1 MPEIERNGVPLHYET
16 IGDPAHPPVVLLHG
30 FTSDMRMWHPVTTY
44 LAQAYYLIVP
54 DLRGHGTSGSP
65 EDLEAY
71 RMAEYS
77 ADLEAL
83 ADELHLDLFALVGCS
98 FGGMVAMQFAVDHP
112 ERIAALVLSDT
123 SPAYER
129 PEYDDAF
136 RKREARIAEMEE
148 HVRRFGT
155 RLYGKRVAAAIEDPF
170 AAEGVRKR
178 YERLSSEGLLGAAY
192 ARKTRPDVTE
202 LLGQRLS
209 MPVMLVMGMDDPVYC
224 ALAVMVQ
231 QLPAARQVIFRE
243 TGHGVPTIHP
253 HDFSDAL
260 HQFFHD
266 IQEGRPITGQITV

>member
-1 MPEIERNGVPLHYET
+1 MPEIERGGVRLHYET

-30 FTSDMRMWHPVTTY
+30 FTSDLRMWHAVTRF
-44 LAQAYYLIVP
+44 LGDAYFLVIP
-54 DLRGHGTSGSP
+54 DLRGHGQSASP
-65 EDLEAY
+65 DGLDSY
-71 RMAEYS
+71 QMAEYA

-83 ADELHLDLFALVGCS
+83 VNELGLELFALVGCS
-98 FGGMVAMQFAVDHP
+98 FGGMIAMQFAVDHP

-123 SPAYER
+123 SPAYDR

-148 HVRRFGT
+148 YVGRFGT
-155 RLYGKRVAAAIEDPF
+155 KLYGKRVAATVEDPF

-178 YERLSSEGLLGAAY
+178 FERLSTEGLLGAAY
-192 ARKTRPDVTE
+192 ARKSRPDLTGR
-202 LLGQRLS
+202 LGELS

-224 ALAVMVQ
+224 ALALMVQ

-243 TGHGVPTIHP
+243 TGHGVPSIHP
-253 HDFSDAL
+253 HDFADAL
-260 HQFFHD
+260 NQFFRD